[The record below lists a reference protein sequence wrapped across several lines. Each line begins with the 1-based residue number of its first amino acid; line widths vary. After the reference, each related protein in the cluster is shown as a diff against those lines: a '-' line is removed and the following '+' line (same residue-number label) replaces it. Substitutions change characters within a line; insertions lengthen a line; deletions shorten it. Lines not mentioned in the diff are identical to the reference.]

1 MMKSII
7 DQLSTYKSVHLNK
20 KNVRTHFFGV
30 PLIVMSVM
38 VLINMLN
45 ITWRSDSNEIT
56 LPLMP
61 IIALFVVIYY
71 LVLDVKIGLIATLLF
86 APVYWA
92 ALNISGLPNAGWL
105 ALGIFVVGWIIQFV
119 GHHYE
124 KAKPAFVDDLNQLLI
139 GPLFLVAEVVFAL
152 GMNKEMDKEVTDIA
166 RDKRRAF
173 EKAKQA

>member
-1 MMKSII
+1 MKSIVE
-7 DQLSTYKSVHLNK
+7 QLSTYKSVHLNK

-45 ITWRSDSNEIT
+45 ITWRSDSNEVT

-61 IIALFVVIYY
+61 VIALLVVLYY
-71 LVLDVKIGLIATLLF
+71 LLLDVKIGLIATLLF

-92 ALNISGLPNAGWL
+92 AINISALPNAAWW
-105 ALGIFVVGWIIQFV
+105 ALGIFVIGWIIQFV
-119 GHHYE
+119 GHAYE

-139 GPLFLVAEVVFAL
+139 GPLFLVSEVVFAL
-152 GMNKEMDKEVTDIA
+152 GMNKDMEQEVTDIA

-173 EKAKQA
+173 EKAKLT

>member
-1 MMKSII
+1 MKSIV

-38 VLINMLN
+38 VLVNMLN
-45 ITWRSDSNEIT
+45 IEWSSQTNEVV
-56 LPLMP
+56 LPVMP
-61 IIALFVVIYY
+61 IVALLVVIYY
-71 LVLDVKIGLIATLLF
+71 VILDLKIGLIATLLF

-92 ALNISGLPNAGWL
+92 AVNISVLPNAAWM
-105 ALGIFVVGWIIQFV
+105 AVGIFVIGWIIQFV
-119 GHHYE
+119 GHAYE

-139 GPLFLVAEVVFAL
+139 GPLFLVSEVVFAL
-152 GMNKEMDKEVTDIA
+152 GINEEMEKEVTEIA

-173 EKAKQA
+173 EKAKSA

>member
-1 MMKSII
+1 MKSII

-38 VLINMLN
+38 VLVNMLT
-45 ITWRSDSNEIT
+45 ITWRSESNEIT

-61 IIALFVVIYY
+61 IIALFVVLYY
-71 LVLDVKIGLIATLLF
+71 LVLDIKIGLIATLLF

-92 ALNISGLPNAGWL
+92 ATQVSVLPHAGWM
-105 ALGIFVVGWIIQFV
+105 ALGIFVIGWIIQFV
-119 GHHYE
+119 GHAYE

-139 GPLFLVAEVVFAL
+139 GPLFLVSEVVFAL
-152 GMNKEMDKEVTDIA
+152 GINKEMEREVTDIA

-173 EKAKQA
+173 EKAKAA

>member
-1 MMKSII
+1 MKSII

-38 VLINMLN
+38 VLVNMLT
-45 ITWRSDSNEIT
+45 ITWRSESNEIT

-61 IIALFVVIYY
+61 IIALFVVLYY
-71 LVLDVKIGLIATLLF
+71 LVLDIKIGLIATLLF

-92 ALNISGLPNAGWL
+92 ATQISVLPHAGWM
-105 ALGIFVVGWIIQFV
+105 ALGIFVIGWIIQFV
-119 GHHYE
+119 GHAYE

-139 GPLFLVAEVVFAL
+139 GPLFLVSEVVFAL
-152 GMNKEMDKEVTDIA
+152 GINKEMEQEVTDIA

-173 EKAKQA
+173 EKAKAA